1 MTFRITGQVRIT
13 VGGAEIT
20 YGEGGE
26 IEIKRRKSLREG
38 GKQSDSEYERGNQ
51 VEDRRS

>member
-1 MTFRITGQVRIT
+1 M

-20 YGEGGE
+20 CDEGGG

-38 GKQSDSEYERGNQ
+38 SRQSGSEYERGNQ
-51 VEDRRS
+51 VEDCRS